1 MIRKAV
7 MFAFIAF
14 SLFTSVNSSKAI
26 NPMPTCDPC
35 PWVR

>member
-1 MIRKAV
+1 MIRKAL
-7 MFAFIAF
+7 MFVAVAV
-14 SLFTSVNSSKAI
+14 SLFASVNSSKAI